1 MSLRALSL
9 AVCIAALAACGGGT
23 PAAANPQPAPPATAS
38 AAAAPP
44 TTPTTP
50 SPQQPPAPTPPPKT
64 PAPPATDHTPSPA
77 IAPAPKEAEKVSA
90 DALLGKVD
98 PAKNARF
105 AKIPAKYL
113 GGSRTY
119 GDKEAVTA
127 LIKMI
132 DAAAKDGIDIKIV
145 SAFRSFDDQKSIWER
160 KWTGKTLVEGGKLPK
175 TVPDPKARAI
185 KIMEFSAMPGASR
198 HHWGTDFD
206 LNALDNNY
214 FASGKGR
221 RVYDWLTAHAAD
233 YGFCQVYSP
242 KGADRPNGYNE
253 EKWHWSYLDLAT
265 RYLKQ
270 YPGAV
275 TYEKITG
282 FLGSDTA
289 KDIGVIPNYVQ
300 GINPKCQ
307 R

>member
-1 MSLRALSL
+1 MSLRTLGL
-9 AVCIAALAACGGGT
+9 AVCVAALAACGAGT
-23 PAAANPQPAPPATAS
+23 PAAANPQPAPPATP
-38 AAAAPP
+38 AAPP
-44 TTPTTP
+44 ATPTTP
-50 SPQQPPAPTPPPKT
+50 APQPPPPIPPSKT
-64 PAPPATDHTPSPA
+64 PAPPATDHAPA
-77 IAPAPKEAEKVSA
+77 IAPAPKEEEKTSA

-98 PAKNARF
+98 PAKDPRF

-113 GGSRTY
+113 GGSRVY
-119 GDKEAVTA
+119 GDKEAVAA
-127 LIKMI
+127 LAKMI
-132 DAAAKDGIDIKIV
+132 DAAGKDGIDIKIV
-145 SAFRSFDDQKSIWER
+145 SAFRSFDDQKSIWEK

-175 TVPDPKARAI
+175 TAPDPKARAL

-206 LNALDNNY
+206 LNSLDNKY

-233 YGFCQVYSP
+233 YGFCQVYSA
-242 KGADRPNGYNE
+242 KGADRPNGYSE
-253 EKWHWSYLDLAT
+253 EKWHWSFLAVAT

-270 YPGAV
+270 YPDAV

-289 KDIGVIPNYVQ
+289 KEIGVIPNYVQ